1 MSKTEKWRDLK
12 LPLTPA
18 VVTSLPF
25 SALVSALLPRA
36 GWRVMFA
43 IGGVGALIA
52 FGTCVKPCRN
62 RPVGWSRSAATKKL
76 RPCCSKSTAGLLCSV
91 TL

>member
-1 MSKTEKWRDLK
+1 MSKTGKWRDLK
-12 LPLTPA
+12 LPMTPA

-25 SALVSALLPRA
+25 SALVSALLIPRA

-52 FGTCVKPCRN
+52 WVP
-62 RPVGWSRSAATKKL
+62 A
-76 RPCCSKSTAGLLCSV
+76 
-91 TL
+91 